1 MPRKFAVVL
10 LAVVAIVALGT
21 VFYVVIQWWSAYHF
35 YSLSSADV
43 KDKLDSYKVQ
53 VDDLQRLVSLLI
65 AFSSLYA
72 LVLGA
77 SAYVSSQELLKQS
90 QNNAEKIDKLRSDLE
105 KSFPFFKRMG
115 DRMLAVNR
123 KLEELMPDSDEREDY
138 YERLSPT
145 DHQEL
150 AALEQSSV
158 ALLYFLDFTEVSDV
172 ASDIY
177 RQLGKYCS
185 AAFAERKSQLEREL
199 GNARQAPDDPELRI
213 DLARRKREIA
223 WLRDRSRYLLFNATR
238 TNPDSFLAFNDL
250 AFLIQDIEGVT
261 SATAAD
267 FYRTS
272 LRLQPKQQRAY
283 YNLAIIEF
291 TLDHPQTAEELS
303 TQALASPNWQVRPNL
318 SRYDD
323 ILYNRACYRN
333 RLGESRPHEAT
344 YWLDGVE
351 ADLRAACRAKNQPLL
366 TRIESDSGTGRN
378 ADLKWF
384 AAERP
389 GVVVELKTILA
400 G

>member
-1 MPRKFAVVL
+1 MSRKFAAVL
-10 LAVVAIVALGT
+10 LAVVAMAALAAI
-21 VFYVVIQWWSAYHF
+21 FYVLLQWWSAYHF

-43 KDKLDSYKVQ
+43 KDKLDAYKVQ

-77 SAYVSSQELLKQS
+77 SAYLSSQGLLDQS
-90 QNNAEKIDKLRSDLE
+90 KENAKKIDTLRSDLE

-115 DRMLAVNR
+115 DHLLAVAK
-123 KLEELMPDSDEREDY
+123 KLEELMPDSDERDDY
-138 YERLSPT
+138 YDRLSPT

-150 AALEQSSV
+150 AGLEQG
-158 ALLYFLDFTEVSDV
+158 AIAFLYFLDFTEVSHT

-177 RQLGKYCS
+177 RQLGKYCG
-185 AAFAERKSQLEREL
+185 AAFAERKKQLEKEL
-199 GNARQAPDDPELRI
+199 AETRKAPADPEVRI
-213 DLARRKREIA
+213 DVPQRRREIE
-223 WLRDRSRYLLFNATR
+223 WLRDRARFLLYNATR

-250 AFLIQDIEGVT
+250 AFLIQDIEGAT

-291 TLDHPQTAEELS
+291 TLGSPQSAEELS
-303 TQALASPNWQVRPNL
+303 TKALANPNWQVRPNP
-318 SRYDD
+318 SRCDD
-323 ILYNRACYRN
+323 VYYNRACYRS
-333 RLGESRPHEAT
+333 RLGESRPHEAA

-351 ADLRAACRAKNQPLL
+351 SDLKTACHAKNQALL
-366 TRIESDSGTGRN
+366 TRLEADSDKTKDS
-378 ADLKWF
+378 DLKWF
-384 AAERP
+384 AAARP
-389 GVVVELKTILA
+389 GVIAELKKILA